1 MFLRNSIKGF
11 ALSLLVISA
20 AYAQTAPGTFQVR
33 GAGDYT
39 SEETS
44 VPKSKRTGVKLSE
57 AYLEEINTKNYPDMI
72 DTFDYPDIEIK
83 EMIKIMAELTGKRF
97 IYSDKISGKISIV
110 SKEPISVAAA
120 WKAFLSSLQM
130 NDLTIIRSGKF
141 LKVIKSRDATKS
153 NIETYSGSYFPDADQ
168 MITKII
174 KLKYIPVSE
183 LDKSLRSLYSKDGD
197 LKPYEPTNSLIVS
210 DYGSNIEKI
219 IGIIKELDV
228 PGFEEKMEVI
238 PIKYAKAKEI
248 ADLINNIINKGEKS
262 SSSVPR
268 FRRNNDNNNSSKGAV
283 NLSYV
288 TEDERTNSIIAL
300 GNSGGIEKAKE
311 LVKTLDFRLDG
322 DQEGGVYV
330 YYVKHNNAEDIAKTL
345 GGIAD
350 DSKKAQQQG
359 TGGGG
364 RAAPL
369 PATVS
374 APKTPSQVFGSEVSV
389 KADKNTNSLLI
400 VASAQ
405 DHIKVKA
412 ILSQLDIPRDQVFV
426 ETVIMEIQADNK
438 RDVGVDIAQ
447 VTAPNGVGDSISNPA
462 QSFAVNGMFGNQSG
476 LLQSIATPTEFLAG
490 LTGGILSFGGGDDIF
505 VRVGDSI
512 QAVPSIA
519 GMVRLFQTYE
529 VGNVLSTPK
538 IMAMDN
544 EEAELEVGQEIVV
557 GQQQVATA
565 AGATTSTQ
573 RAEVNTT
580 LTITPSISPES
591 NAVRLKI
598 KQTVKDVVDPG
609 NPNTSINNKAISTN
623 IVVPNGDT
631 AVLGGLVNEKE
642 AKRNTKIPLLG
653 DIPILGWLFRSTSKT
668 MVKSNLMVF
677 ITPKIVRN
685 PAQNKKLLNSE
696 IDKRL
701 KFIKKNMNG
710 VDPYGE
716 KIDEISKINPLEEDS
731 GWDVETPEELKEYPA
746 IDSE

>member
-1 MFLRNSIKGF
+1 MFANSLFRILS
-11 ALSLLVISA
+11 LSLLVTSA
-20 AYAQTAPGTFQVR
+20 ASAQTNPGTFQVK

-39 SEETS
+39 SEETA
-44 VPKSKRTGVKLSE
+44 VPKSKKTGVKMSE
-57 AYLEEINTKNYPDMI
+57 AYLEEINTKNFPDMI
-72 DTFDYPDIEIK
+72 DTFDYPDIEVK
-83 EMIKIMAELTGKRF
+83 EMIKIMGELTGKRF
-97 IYSDKISGKISIV
+97 IYSDKISGKVSII
-110 SKEPISVAAA
+110 SKEPISVAEA

-130 NDLTIIRSGKF
+130 NDLTIVRSGKF

-174 KLKYIPVSE
+174 KLKYIPVGE

-219 IGIIKELDV
+219 IGIIRELDV

-238 PIKYAKAKEI
+238 PIQFAKAKEI
-248 ADLINNIINKGEKS
+248 ADLINKIINKGQKNT
-262 SSSVPR
+262 SSVPR
-268 FRRNNDNNNSSKGAV
+268 FRRTSDSDSSNKGAI

-300 GNSGGIEKAKE
+300 GNAGGIEKAKE
-311 LVKTLDFRLDG
+311 LVKTLDFKLDG

-330 YYVKHNNAEDIAKTL
+330 YYVKYNNAEDISKTL

-359 TGGGG
+359 AGGAG
-364 RAAPL
+364 RAPL

-405 DHIKVKA
+405 DYSKVKK
-412 ILSQLDIPRDQVFV
+412 ILSMIDIPRDQVFV

-438 RDVGVDIAQ
+438 RSIGIDVANITPAAGQGD
-447 VTAPNGVGDSISNPA
+447 TVGNPA
-462 QSFAVNGMFGNQSG
+462 TSFGVNGMFGNESG
-476 LLQSIATPTEFLAG
+476 GLADFITNPFGVLSGGIFSFAGGKDVFIQEGTSGRTVGISSLLGFVKLLQIYR
-490 LTGGILSFGGGDDIF
+490 I
-505 VRVGDSI
+505 
-512 QAVPSIA
+512 
-519 GMVRLFQTYE
+519 
-529 VGNVLSTPK
+529 GNVLSTPK

-544 EEAELEVGQEIVV
+544 EEAELEVGQDIVIGEQLV
-557 GQQQVATA
+557 STA
-565 AGATTSTQ
+565 AGQTTSTQ
-573 RAEVNTT
+573 RKEVNTT

-598 KQTVKDVVDPG
+598 KQTVKDVVDA
-609 NPNTSINNKAISTN
+609 NDPNTAINNKALSTN

-631 AVLGGLVNEKE
+631 AVLGGLVNERE
-642 AKRNTKIPLLG
+642 AKRTTKIPLLG
-653 DIPILGWLFRSTSKT
+653 DIPILGWLFRSKT
-668 MVKSNLMVF
+668 KDMVKSNLMLF
-677 ITPKIVRN
+677 ITPKIIRN
-685 PAQNKKLLNSE
+685 PAQNKKLLQSE
-696 IDKRL
+696 IDNRL

-716 KIDEISKINPLEEDS
+716 KIDEISQINPLEENL

-746 IDSE
+746 VDSE

>member
-1 MFLRNSIKGF
+1 MMSTFLKTV
-11 ALSLLVISA
+11 ALSLLITTAASA
-20 AYAQTAPGTFQVR
+20 QSSSPGTFQVK
-33 GAGDYT
+33 GAGDYS
-39 SEETS
+39 SEES
-44 VPKSKRTGVKLSE
+44 AVPKSKKTGVKMSE
-57 AYLEEINTKNYPDMI
+57 AYLEEINNKNYPDMI

-83 EMIKIMAELTGKRF
+83 EMVKIMSELTGKRF
-97 IYSDKISGKISIV
+97 IFSDKISGKISIV
-110 SKEPISVAAA
+110 SKSPITVAEA
-120 WKAFLSSLQM
+120 WKAFLSALQM

-141 LKVIKSRDATKS
+141 LKVIKSRDAIKS

-168 MITKII
+168 MVTKII

-238 PIKYAKAKEI
+238 PIKYAKAKDI
-248 ADLINNIINKGEKS
+248 ADLINKIINKGDKS
-262 SSSVPR
+262 TSSVPR
-268 FRRNNDNNNSSKGAV
+268 FRRTNDNSSSSKGAV

-288 TEDERTNSIIAL
+288 TDDERTNAIIAL
-300 GNSGGIEKAKE
+300 GNAGGIEKAKE
-311 LVKTLDFRLDG
+311 LVKTLDFKLEG
-322 DQEGGVYV
+322 DQSGGVYV
-330 YYVKHNNAEDIAKTL
+330 YYVKYNNAEEIAKTL

-350 DSKKAQQQG
+350 DSKKAQDQG
-359 TGGGG
+359 NKGAG
-364 RAAPL
+364 RAPL
-369 PATVS
+369 PATAS
-374 APKTPSQVFGSEVSV
+374 APKTPAQIFGAEVSV

-400 VASAQ
+400 TASPQ
-405 DHIKVKA
+405 DYAKMKS
-412 ILSQLDIPRDQVFV
+412 ILAKIDIPRDQVFV

-438 RDVGVDIAQ
+438 RDIGVDIAK
-447 VTAPNGVGDSISNPA
+447 VTSPDGVGDSINNPA
-462 QSFAVNGMFGNQSG
+462 QSFAVNGMFGNKSG
-476 LLQSIATPTEFLAG
+476 LLQSIATPTEFLLG
-490 LTGGILSFGGGDDIF
+490 LSGGILSFGGGDDVF
-505 VRVGDSI
+505 VRVGESI

-519 GMVRLFQTYE
+519 GMIRLFQTYE

-544 EEAELEVGQEIVV
+544 EEAELEVGQQIVV
-557 GQQQVATA
+557 GQQQVSNA

-598 KQTVKDVVDPG
+598 KQVVKDVVDPG
-609 NPNTSINNKAISTN
+609 NINTAINNKAISTN

-685 PAQNKKLLNSE
+685 PAQNKKLLNSQ
-696 IDKRL
+696 IDDRL